1 MSTSASSADGTGASR
16 RSIRMS
22 DGSPDSVAREM
33 MGAVRIY
40 LACTVRGDRGGV
52 LAGRVICERLERH
65 GHRVLTT
72 HLLAEDVDTAEGQLA
87 ERDVFLRD
95 LEWLSQC
102 DVLVAEASG
111 SSFGVG
117 FEVGYVLGRAAET
130 GQRVL
135 LLHDAARTGSISRL
149 IVGNCHQAC
158 ETVAYRSLEE
168 LAALIDTRFATTAI
182 EPTGTVV
189 TAS

>member
-1 MSTSASSADGTGASR
+1 MVLRHAA
-16 RSIRMS
+16 
-22 DGSPDSVAREM
+22 PREM
-33 MGAVRIY
+33 MQAVRIY

-52 LAGRVICERLERH
+52 LAGRTICERLERH

-72 HLLAEDVDTAEGQLA
+72 HLLEDGVDAAEAQLT
-87 ERDVFLRD
+87 ERQVFLRD

-102 DVLVAEASG
+102 DVLIAEASG

-117 FEVGYVLGRAAET
+117 FEVGYVLGRAGHT

-135 LLHDAARTGSISRL
+135 LVHDAARAGSISRL
-149 IVGNCHQAC
+149 IVGNCHDAC

-168 LAALIDTRFATTAI
+168 LATLIDTRFATPETGG
-182 EPTGTVV
+182 TGTTV
-189 TAS
+189 SPS